1 MPQPVWK
8 IDATKLTRMRK
19 ERGLSPEDVAGR
31 MGVSSRMI
39 HYYET
44 GVHSPS
50 ASRLGDLA
58 LALGCTPEDL
68 TGGSR
73 REPSLIDLRYAAG
86 LTAANVAARLRGSPA
101 GLGHFIDYRKIRD
114 LEEGRKVAGKLLQ
127 DPEDSGLLVSALARM
142 YGVPPQVLVDAWMR
156 SRPDDVTP
164 KLPSSGRK
172 RPSARAAEIWE
183 GLSERQRIYLTACYQ
198 EDQVVERQVTAARA
212 AGSGER
218 IPAAE
223 WRKVPFTIK
232 ADPEFTGY
240 TALQDRLRVL
250 GEHDAGAGQTFKAL
264 ATRGLVVV
272 SEDQVEVFPLG
283 FVPRIRVELT
293 RLGRAC
299 ARAGLGEA
307 LPPRRPA
314 HLLSEWLWSSLM
326 KVASA
331 EPDGLAEDDMWGKSK
346 FYLGTGYRPHGPR
359 GGRSRGLIDEFPV
372 REGEGEEA
380 FVREYRWRL
389 TDAGRQ
395 HIARHRDTY
404 RGMYPNIPVAD
415 LA

>member
-1 MPQPVWK
+1 MPHPVWK
-8 IDATKLTRMRK
+8 IDATKLTKMRK
-19 ERGLSPEDVAGR
+19 ERGLSPEDVAVR
-31 MGVSSRMI
+31 MGASGRLI
-39 HYYET
+39 HYYEA

-50 ASRLGDLA
+50 VSRLGDLA
-58 LALGCTPEDL
+58 LALECSPEDL
-68 TGGSR
+68 TRGPHG
-73 REPSLIDLRYAAG
+73 EASLVDLRYAAG
-86 LTAANVAARLRGSPA
+86 LTAASVAARLQEGPA
-101 GLGHFIDYRKIRD
+101 GHGHFIDYRKIRD
-114 LEEGRKVAGKLLQ
+114 LEEGRKVAGKMLR
-127 DPEDSGLLVSALARM
+127 DPEVSGLLASALARM
-142 YGVPPQVLVDAWMR
+142 YGVPPRVLLDAWMR
-156 SRPDDVTP
+156 SRPDDVPP
-164 KLPSSGRK
+164 KLPSRGRK
-172 RPSARAAEIWE
+172 HSSARAEEIWE
-183 GLSERQRIYLTACYQ
+183 GLNERQRIYLTACYQ
-198 EDQVVERQVTAARA
+198 EDQEVERQVTAARV
-212 AGSGER
+212 AGSGKR

-223 WRKVPFTIK
+223 WRKIPFTIK

-250 GEHDAGAGQTFKAL
+250 GEHDAGAGQTLKAL
-264 ATRGLVVV
+264 ATRGLVLV

-314 HLLSEWLWSSLM
+314 DLLSEWLWSSLM

-389 TDAGRQ
+389 TDVGRQ
-395 HIARHRDTY
+395 HIAQHRDTY
-404 RGMYPNIPVAD
+404 QGMYPNVPVVE